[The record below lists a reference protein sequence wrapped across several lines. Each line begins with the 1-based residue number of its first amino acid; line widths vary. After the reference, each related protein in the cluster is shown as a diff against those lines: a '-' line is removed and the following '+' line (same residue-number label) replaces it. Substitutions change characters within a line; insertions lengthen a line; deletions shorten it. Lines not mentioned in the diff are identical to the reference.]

1 MAEQSALAEY
11 DETLVAKR
19 VVGVLVTLADG
30 KTRTVRLDAATGN
43 LLLARFSPEE
53 AQRLVEAIARSV
65 ENPQDGPL
73 CRDL

>member
-1 MAEQSALAEY
+1 LLEC
-11 DETLVAKR
+11 
-19 VVGVLVTLADG
+19 

-43 LLLARFSPEE
+43 LPLERFSPEE